1 MDSLN
6 KQHKNNIFTKSYE
19 KIIHDIMMRGVK
31 SSSLST
37 KNTIPSR
44 DEDPRSNASSSPGE
58 RMIRRSMST
67 DRPRHLSVS
76 WNDISAPMFDV
87 GESPTGNTKIG
98 GTMMDPLVFPTLP
111 FANGLGHGIQG
122 SRRSVSSTSH
132 GGAQLTSGSSSPS
145 KHSAPRTNSANG
157 DFYQVGQTLRIE
169 SHSLP
174 FSSSEQAHELL
185 SKLPLGSPLFVKRT
199 SGEWMYASLVARHR
213 SGERLTM
220 SLDPEKNTRKRC
232 NKDSWKKCLRLVND
246 RAVSADAS
254 FFAAIAAITTTSTAA
269 ADDYAAASSVPSV
282 IAISTEGGS
291 RQLIPDPPLRQYS
304 AHSKYFPCMEHKMK
318 DT

>member
-1 MDSLN
+1 MSRQPSTASLN
-6 KQHKNNIFTKSYE
+6 KQQKNYIMTKSYE
-19 KIIHDIMMRGVK
+19 KTIHDIMMRGGE

-37 KNTIPSR
+37 KNTIPSH
-44 DEDPRSNASSSPGE
+44 DHDPRSNASSSPCE
-58 RMIRRSMST
+58 RMIMRSMMST
-67 DRPRHLSVS
+67 DRPRHQSVS
-76 WNDISAPMFDV
+76 WNDSFSVSMFDV

-98 GTMMDPLVFPTLP
+98 GTMMDPLFFPSLP
-111 FANGLGHGIQG
+111 FARGIGHDIQG

-132 GGAQLTSGSSSPS
+132 GGAQSTSGSSSPS

-157 DFYQVGQTLRIE
+157 DYYQVGQTLRIE

-199 SGEWMYASLVARHR
+199 SGEWVYASLVARHR
-213 SGERLTM
+213 SGKRLTM

-232 NKDSWKKCLRLVND
+232 DRDSWKKCLRLVND
-246 RAVSADAS
+246 KAVSADAS

-282 IAISTEGGS
+282 NDISTEGGS
-291 RQLIPDPPLRQYS
+291 RKLISDPPLRQ
-304 AHSKYFPCMEHKMK
+304 
-318 DT
+318 